1 MNFKSFFRLLVLP
14 IILLTGTAY
23 AQLSQ
28 VAVSANDHG
37 SGRVVMSGQLI
48 ISNDGATTAYY
59 ADANRVNFL
68 ENMMFYASNRS
79 IAGKVA
85 VLAASITDP
94 TATAFK
100 TAMEARGWQVS
111 LYNDDASIN
120 TVASMQAFDLIFI
133 SCDGNGGAAQMDN
146 ASFNTNVQSYVNG
159 GGGLLVAGWFCW
171 KIGQSSNFGAMLNAI
186 SPYTGLTSGYGW
198 FNKYNLTKEQPSHP
212 IYNNVSLVSWPDYG
226 EYPTSGSLRS
236 GATIIAKYAPYV
248 LISASSNSPRCTGST
263 LNFTAAGGVSYA
275 WTGPNGFS
283 SSSQNPT
290 RANVSVADA
299 GTYTCV
305 ITRSDASTISM
316 TVNVV
321 VSAPP
326 STANAGVDFGVNSAA
341 SSFSF
346 AATPPTNGTGAW
358 TYVSG
363 PNTPTITTPSSA
375 TSTVTGFTT
384 GSYVFRWTVSSGACT
399 ASTDLVN
406 VSVASL
412 PTITALSPNPVTAG
426 QTLTITGSNFT
437 GATGV
442 TINGATVPFTV
453 ISSTNLTVVVPAGTL
468 TGNVVVSTASGSS
481 TAIPLTV
488 INLPTISSI
497 ANQTIGIG
505 GTTSALNFTVSDAET
520 AATSLVVSATS
531 TNTSLV
537 PVSNIALSGTGANR
551 VLSVT
556 AAANQTGIAKITL
569 TVTDQ
574 DGNTANTTFA
584 VIVNGASE
592 PLVLVGGSCVGVG
605 ALSAS
610 VKPDFAANTAGW
622 SGAGLG
628 TSGFYGTLRLAQTF
642 LQKSTLPVNRVSVL
656 LNRAG
661 NTSDFPIKVYI
672 KNTDANGKPGDV
684 TLGEASIAN
693 LSPTN
698 FGQNT
703 YTFQFNSAV
712 QLTAGI
718 KYALIFE
725 ALSGSI
731 TASPSGGDAYP
742 DGTQFE
748 SSDMINW
755 TASSFTGNDV
765 IFSMNYVPTTNEFKW
780 YKDGALVPS
789 ITTASYTPS
798 DAGSY
803 MVILNPV
810 GLPASTASNAIIL
823 NPVPTVNQPPNQ
835 TIINGTAI
843 QPINFVGTVPNTT
856 FNWIITNS
864 GFGIPSSGVGDIPA
878 YVVNANLAGSPS
890 GGTTIIV
897 TPTANG
903 CVGAPRNILLTI
915 LSPWISV
922 NGTINPFSTCE
933 GSPSASQSF
942 NVSGSNLIS
951 PLSISAPNGFEI
963 STNSTAGFASTLTL
977 NPSGAGTITALPI
990 YVRLAAS
997 ATGTPSGTIQF
1008 ATTNS
1013 NDGLVWIVVSGTVN
1027 AKPSAPIVSNITTCP
1042 NTNLSALS
1050 ATGSNLLWYTNAT
1063 GGVGSATAPTP
1074 SASTPGTTSYW
1085 VTQTTSGCES
1095 DRARLDVIVH
1105 PVPTVNQPTNVLVQ
1119 NGTATPPVIFTGA
1132 VSSTS
1137 YAWTSSNTS
1146 FGLSASGTGNIA
1158 SFTANYTGGGN
1169 VQQVVSTIV
1178 VTPSANGCV
1187 GTAKTFTF
1195 TLNLNAAPTNISLS
1209 KANLF
1214 EANALGAT
1222 VGNLSSTDPDV
1233 GDTHMYALVGGSGG
1247 GDNASFTIVGNQLKA
1262 NAVFNFAT
1270 KRLYAVRIRTTDAG
1284 GLPFEK
1290 EFLIS
1295 ISKTPIV
1302 LGTGNL
1308 PSTKKQTPPSANPSI
1323 SKGYSSFLTVT
1334 GENLTGYLWS
1344 PGIGLSANNIANP
1357 VASPAQTTT
1366 YNVTVTNSFGS
1377 TTVVPITITV
1387 LQDYNVTPNNLLTP
1401 NGDGINDTWAIEN
1414 IASYPNNEVKVVD
1427 KAGRLVFTQKGY
1439 ANTWD
1444 GANLTPDTYYYII
1457 IFGPDVAP
1465 KKGFITII
1473 R

>member
-1 MNFKSFFRLLVLP
+1 MKKILKFFPFLFLLLFPFLAFSQWSKVADLPQYKWRLAGFSIGTKGYIVGG
-14 IILLTGTAY
+14 ITETATTFTGANP
-23 AQLSQ
+23 
-28 VAVSANDHG
+28 SANLWIYDSQTDTWSAGPDFPGGNIRRAFVFVINDIAYVG
-37 SGRVVMSGQLI
+37 SGENTGFY
-48 ISNDGATTAYY
+48 AYDPSTN
-59 ADANRVNFL
+59 AWTQKANRPNVGEFYQAIGFTVNGVGYAGMGGSANLYKYTPSTNTWSTAIATGIPTRGSAFVFVY
-68 ENMMFYASNRS
+68 NNKAYIGGGNNGGTYYNTFYQFDPATNTSTQLANYPTLYTLYSYGFSN
-79 IAGKVA
+79 AQG
-85 VLAASITDP
+85 
-94 TATAFK
+94 
-100 TAMEARGWQVS
+100 GG
-111 LYNDDASIN
+111 
-120 TVASMQAFDLIFI
+120 VASGYAGYNNHHTYNVTTNTWTAATSIPSSPQWGTQEAAGFNIGSNLYII
-133 SCDGNGGAAQMDN
+133 GGTPGSTALN
-146 ASFNTNVQSYVNG
+146 RTIKFTNV
-159 GGGLLVAGWFCW
+159 
-171 KIGQSSNFGAMLNAI
+171 
-186 SPYTGLTSGYGW
+186 
-198 FNKYNLTKEQPSHP
+198 
-212 IYNNVSLVSWPDYG
+212 
-226 EYPTSGSLRS
+226 
-236 GATIIAKYAPYV
+236 V
-248 LISASSNSPRCTGST
+248 LS
-263 LNFTAAGGVSYA
+263 
-275 WTGPNGFS
+275 
-283 SSSQNPT
+283 
-290 RANVSVADA
+290 
-299 GTYTCV
+299 
-305 ITRSDASTISM
+305 
-316 TVNVV
+316 
-321 VSAPP
+321 
-326 STANAGVDFGVNSAA
+326 
-341 SSFSF
+341 
-346 AATPPTNGTGAW
+346 
-358 TYVSG
+358 
-363 PNTPTITTPSSA
+363 
-375 TSTVTGFTT
+375 
-384 GSYVFRWTVSSGACT
+384 
-399 ASTDLVN
+399 
-406 VSVASL
+406 
-412 PTITALSPNPVTAG
+412 PTITALSPNPVTTG
-426 QTLTITGSNFT
+426 QTLTITGTNFT
-437 GATGV
+437 GTTSV
-442 TINGATVPFTV
+442 TINGTSVPFTV
-453 ISSTNLTVVVPAGTL
+453 ASATSITVVVPAGTL

-481 TAIPLTV
+481 TAVPLTV

-497 ANQTIGIG
+497 ANQTIGTG

-537 PVSNIALSGTGANR
+537 PISNIALSGTGANR

-556 AAANQTGIAKITL
+556 ASANQTGIAKITL

-592 PLVLVGGSCVGVG
+592 PLVLAGGTCVGVG

-610 VKPDFAANTAGW
+610 VKPDFAANIAGW

-642 LQKSTLPVNRVSVL
+642 LQKSTLPVNRVSLL

-672 KNTDANGKPGDV
+672 KNTDVNGKPGDV
-684 TLGEASIAN
+684 TLGEANIAN

-698 FGQNT
+698 FGQNS
-703 YTFQFNSAV
+703 YTFQFNTAL

-718 KYALIFE
+718 KYTLVFE

-765 IFSMNYVPTTNEFKW
+765 IFSMNYVPTTNEFVW

-823 NPVPTVNQPPNQ
+823 N
-835 TIINGTAI
+835 
-843 QPINFVGTVPNTT
+843 
-856 FNWIITNS
+856 
-864 GFGIPSSGVGDIPA
+864 
-878 YVVNANLAGSPS
+878 
-890 GGTTIIV
+890 
-897 TPTANG
+897 
-903 CVGAPRNILLTI
+903 
-915 LSPWISV
+915 
-922 NGTINPFSTCE
+922 
-933 GSPSASQSF
+933 
-942 NVSGSNLIS
+942 
-951 PLSISAPNGFEI
+951 
-963 STNSTAGFASTLTL
+963 
-977 NPSGAGTITALPI
+977 
-990 YVRLAAS
+990 
-997 ATGTPSGTIQF
+997 
-1008 ATTNS
+1008 
-1013 NDGLVWIVVSGTVN
+1013 
-1027 AKPSAPIVSNITTCP
+1027 
-1042 NTNLSALS
+1042 
-1050 ATGSNLLWYTNAT
+1050 
-1063 GGVGSATAPTP
+1063 
-1074 SASTPGTTSYW
+1074 
-1085 VTQTTSGCES
+1085 
-1095 DRARLDVIVH
+1095 

-1158 SFTANYTGGGN
+1158 SFAANYTGGGN

-1233 GDTHMYALVGGSGG
+1233 GDTHTYALVGGSGG

-1302 LGTGNL
+1302 LGTGNV

-1334 GENLTGYLWS
+1334 GENLTGYSWS
-1344 PGIGLSANNIANP
+1344 PSTGLSANNISNP

-1366 YNVTVTNSFGS
+1366 YNVTVTNGFGS
-1377 TTVVPITITV
+1377 STVVPISITV
-1387 LQDYNVTPNNLLTP
+1387 LDDYNVTPNNLLTP
-1401 NGDGINDTWAIEN
+1401 NGDGLNDTWAVEN
-1414 IASYPNNEVKVVD
+1414 IASYPNNEIKVVD